1 MRPILLFSFALL
13 VQSSISQEKVLT
25 IFFEKNSSEI
35 SANYADQLSALRKKL
50 YDDEIALKAINSFCD
65 TIGTTDYNK
74 KLSERRLSSVL
85 KNLQLLPRN
94 NFKAWGEDITFAANL
109 YKPEDYRRVDII
121 YIDRL
126 PPPPDEGKSKA
137 KKQELASI
145 LTATEAQ
152 STVNFNFEFTSRT
165 AILANPEDP
174 ELNELV
180 DFLKANPTI
189 KAHIRGHVCCSD
201 NQLIS
206 EQRAEAIYQYLV
218 YSDVSRQQLSFRGY
232 SNTFPI
238 VSPEIT
244 EEDQQKNRR
253 VDIIFSK

>member
-1 MRPILLFSFALL
+1 MRQILLFSFALL
-13 VQSSISQEKVLT
+13 GQFSISQEKILT
-25 IFFEKNSSEI
+25 ILFEQNSSEI

-50 YDDEIALKAINSFCD
+50 NDDAIVLKAINSFCD
-65 TIGTTDYNK
+65 TIGTNDYNK

-94 NFKAWGEDITFAANL
+94 NFQAWGEDYTFLANL
-109 YKPEDYRRVDII
+109 YKTEEYRRVDII
-121 YIDRL
+121 YTDIL

-145 LTATEAQ
+145 LTASEVEL
-152 STVNFNFEFTSRT
+152 TVNFNFEFTSGT

-174 ELNELV
+174 DLNELV
-180 DFLKANPTI
+180 NFLKANTHI

-206 EQRAEAIYQYLV
+206 EQRAEAIYQYLT
-218 YSDVSRQQLSFRGY
+218 YSGVAKQQLSFKGY
-232 SNTFPI
+232 SNTLPL

-244 EEDQQKNRR
+244 EADKQKNRR
-253 VDIIFSK
+253 VDIVFSK